1 MGRYKRIGEGTT
13 GYDRVQEGM
22 GGYRRALEGRGVRKG
37 TEGYGRLREDDN
49 QINNLEKHCNFKES
63 LFRFHEKQTFSSI
76 QYVLSTMTIQKQYK
90 LHVQ

>member
-1 MGRYKRIGEGTT
+1 MGEYL
-13 GYDRVQEGM
+13 
-22 GGYRRALEGRGVRKG
+22 RALEGRGVRKDTEGYGRVRKG
-37 TEGYGRLREDDN
+37 TEGYGSLREDDN
-49 QINNLEKHCNFKES
+49 QINNLDKHCNFKES

>member
-1 MGRYKRIGEGTT
+1 MGRYKQT
-13 GYDRVQEGM
+13 GYDKVQEGM
-22 GGYRRALEGRGVRKG
+22 GGYRRAWEGTGAEG
-37 TEGYGRLREDDN
+37 TGGYGRLREDDN

-63 LFRFHEKQTFSSI
+63 LFRFHEKQIFSSI